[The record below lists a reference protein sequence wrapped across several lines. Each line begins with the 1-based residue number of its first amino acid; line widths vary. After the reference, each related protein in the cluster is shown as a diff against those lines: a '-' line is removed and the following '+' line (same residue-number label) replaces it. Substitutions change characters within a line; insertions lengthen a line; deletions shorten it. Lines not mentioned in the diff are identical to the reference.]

1 MSTPSHR
8 VAVCFVCLGNICR
21 SPAAEGVFL
30 GLLSN
35 AGLRELVRVDSAG
48 TGAWHEGE
56 LADERTRQEGA
67 RRGMAVP
74 SVARQFTRDDFDR
87 FDLIVAMDKANVAE
101 LELLARNDADRAK
114 IDLLRRFDPR
124 SPSDAEVPDPY
135 YGGPDG
141 FSHVFDLCEAA
152 SRGLL
157 AHLRTRYR
165 F

>member
-1 MSTPSHR
+1 MHGPSHR

-30 GLLSN
+30 GLLAN

-56 LADERTRQEGA
+56 LADTRTRQEGQS
-67 RRGMAVP
+67 RGIEVP

-87 FDLIVAMDKANVAE
+87 FDLIIAMDKANVAA
-101 LELLARNDADRAK
+101 LAGLARNDADRAK
-114 IDLLRRFDPR
+114 IELLRRFDPH
-124 SPSDAEVPDPY
+124 SPNDAEVPDPY
-135 YGGPDG
+135 YGGLDG
-141 FSHVFDLCEAA
+141 FVHVFDLCEAA
-152 SRGLL
+152 GRGLL
-157 AHLRTRYR
+157 AHLRTRYG